1 MYSYYKKYAEL
12 PVYDDMIKVYS
23 LEKTHLGF
31 KILFDELKVS
41 DIELEAESGLSRYHL
56 KKFYKDAAHQRTRVW
71 DLYIASKIIDNPKY
85 KKQIPKMKK
94 ISLINPIHVRR
105 VCREV
110 GVDVEDIFDFAKG
123 KFTKSQIE
131 RSYQNKDKTGL
142 KYDVAVGITALY
154 LHRKEQEPVK
164 TDPINNI
171 NNPNTRKR
179 MIYNDRIERY
189 RSGYLPPVQ
198 QETGKTS

>member
-1 MYSYYKKYAEL
+1 MYSYYKKYADL
-12 PVYDDMIKVYS
+12 PVYDDLIKIYS
-23 LEKTHLGF
+23 LEKTHLVF
-31 KILFDELKVS
+31 KNLFNNLNLD
-41 DIELEAESGLSRYHL
+41 DRGLEAETGLSAYHI
-56 KKFYKDAAHQRTRVW
+56 KRFRNGTAHERTRVW

-85 KKQIPKMKK
+85 KKDIPKMKK
-94 ISLINPIHVRR
+94 ISLINPIHVKR

-110 GVDVEDIFDFAKG
+110 GISVEDIFEFTKG
-123 KFTKSQIE
+123 KFTRPQIQ

-154 LHRKEQEPVK
+154 IHRKKEKPAK
-164 TDPINNI
+164 SDPISEI
-171 NNPNTRKR
+171 KNPNTRKR

-198 QETGKTS
+198 QKTGKTS

>member
-1 MYSYYKKYAEL
+1 MYSYYKKYADL
-12 PVYDDMIKVYS
+12 PVYDDMIKIYS

-31 KILFDELKVS
+31 KTLFDKLKIL
-41 DIELEAESGLSRYHL
+41 DMDLEAESGLSRYHI
-56 KKFYKDAAHQRTRVW
+56 KKLRESGTHQRTRVW

-85 KKQIPKMKK
+85 KKEIPKMKK

-110 GVDVEDIFDFAKG
+110 SISVEDIFEFGKG

-154 LHRKEQEPVK
+154 LHRKNEKPVK
-164 TDPINNI
+164 SNPVNDIK
-171 NNPNTRKR
+171 NPNTRKR
-179 MIYNDRIERY
+179 IIYNDRIERY

-198 QETGKTS
+198 QKTGKTS